1 MQPDLSRL
9 CKTLGYNFSDM
20 GLLEQALTH
29 RSANRKENNER
40 LEFLGDAQLS
50 QIISIRLYSMFAEA
64 SEGQLT
70 RMRASLVKGQT
81 LAVIAK
87 EMSIG
92 DYLSLG
98 GGELKSGG
106 FRRESILA
114 DALEAIIG
122 AVLLDGSEVACQ
134 KMVLSWYAQRLDT
147 ISPTSVLKDPKTQLQ
162 EWLQGRQ
169 RPLPLYEVV
178 EITGQAPKQEFKV
191 SCALTDAD
199 KSFTAQGS
207 SRRRAEQRAAA
218 AALAELEE
226 KK

>member
-1 MQPDLSRL
+1 M
-9 CKTLGYNFSDM
+9 
-20 GLLEQALTH
+20 
-29 RSANRKENNER
+29 
-40 LEFLGDAQLS
+40 
-50 QIISIRLYSMFAEA
+50 
-64 SEGQLT
+64 
-70 RMRASLVKGQT
+70 
-81 LAVIAK
+81 
-87 EMSIG
+87 
-92 DYLSLG
+92 
-98 GGELKSGG
+98 
-106 FRRESILA
+106 A

-122 AVLLDGSEVACQ
+122 AVLLDGGEVACQ
-134 KMVLSWYAQRLDT
+134 KVVLNWYAQRLET

-191 SCALTDAD
+191 SCVLTDAD

-226 KK
+226 KKQ